1 MAYEGV
7 DDGFFSDVPDFD
19 FFVETAAVDLVSGA
33 GKGDGTYWVFVLV
46 Y

>member
-7 DDGFFSDVPDFD
+7 DYGPLSDVPDFD
-19 FFVETAAVDLVSGA
+19 FFVETAAVDLVSCG
-33 GKGDGTYWVFVLV
+33 GEGDGTYWEFVLV